1 VSRIAIAPARPP
13 GTDNSKKLSVTD
25 DSKKSSV
32 TPLAADNSKK
42 LSVTPLAADDSKKLS
57 VTPLAADNSKKSSI
71 FLSIVTTPS
80 ILLSLLT
87 IFAVNLSRFIPQN

>member
-25 DSKKSSV
+25 DSKKS
-32 TPLAADNSKK
+32 
-42 LSVTPLAADDSKKLS
+42 SVTPLAADDSKKLS